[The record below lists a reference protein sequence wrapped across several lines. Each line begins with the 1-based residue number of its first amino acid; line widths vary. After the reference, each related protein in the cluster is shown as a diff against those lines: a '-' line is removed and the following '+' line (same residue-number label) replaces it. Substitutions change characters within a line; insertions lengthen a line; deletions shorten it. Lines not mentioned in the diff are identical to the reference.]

1 MAIGML
7 QKAVS
12 YIKDLQD
19 VGLFGVM
26 ADSRLFAAFGGSP
39 FFYVMLPFIAILL
52 TVLAII
58 NGYQLLFAE
67 NKNLDKWL
75 GFIVSGICAV
85 CASVS
90 LYGAVISTALGI
102 TFAAGPWFFFS
113 SVVLAAVHQGFMLGI
128 NAYRAFES
136 LAGTSQ
142 RVHYIQAAISN
153 AYLLGLLTT
162 IAGAVTFVML
172 TPVAP
177 VLGSVCAITTV
188 GLIILNG
195 LWRIT
200 PYNWKLSIK
209 GFFHLG
215 KPEIMNEEQLNLVV
229 RPMINANLQ
238 NTIIHST
245 HRLFTQCDYSAV
257 IKSLELNVANQY
269 IKNIIARKIEFYNA
283 DSTPKCEKNIQ
294 KADLLLQL
302 STQLDEK
309 SLISKNDLL
318 KRYPLAF
325 QSFWTEK
332 GEVEQIFDA
341 VMVLL
346 EKYEHALT
354 LEDDQQNQL
363 TPAAY

>member
-7 QKAVS
+7 QKAIS

-26 ADSRLFAAFGGSP
+26 ADPRLFAAFGGSP

-52 TVLAII
+52 TALAII
-58 NGYQLLFAE
+58 NGYQLLLAE

-75 GFIVSGICAV
+75 GFIVSGVCAV

-90 LYGAVISTALGI
+90 LYGAVISTAMGI

-113 SVVLAAVHQGFMLGI
+113 SVVLAAAHQGVMLGI
-128 NAYRAFES
+128 NAYRAYES
-136 LAGTSQ
+136 LAGSSQ
-142 RVHYIQAAISN
+142 RIHYIQAAISN
-153 AYLLGLLTT
+153 AYFLGLLTA
-162 IAGAVTFVML
+162 IVGAVTFVLL

-177 VLGSVCAITTV
+177 VLGSACAITTV
-188 GLIILNG
+188 GLIVLNG

-209 GFFHLG
+209 EFLHLG
-215 KPEIMNEEQLNLVV
+215 KPEMMNEEQLNEVLS
-229 RPMINANLQ
+229 PLTNAHSQ
-238 NTIIHST
+238 NTIINSN
-245 HRLFTQCDYSAV
+245 HRLFTQFDYVSA
-257 IKSLELNVANQY
+257 INSMELKVANQY
-269 IKNIIARKIEFYNA
+269 LKNIITNKIEFYNA
-283 DSTPKCEKNIQ
+283 DSTPKSEKNVQ

-302 STQLDEK
+302 STKLDEK

-325 QSFWTEK
+325 QSFWVEK

-341 VMVLL
+341 AMVLQD
-346 EKYEHALT
+346 KREHAFT
-354 LEDDQQNQL
+354 GEIDPQNQL
-363 TPAAY
+363 VQPAF